1 MANFTS
7 AIANRGFFIQ
17 PHFVKKIN
25 NQPINNKDK
34 KLTTIDKENF
44 EIVIDG
50 MVDVVDR
57 GTARIAKIKG
67 INVAGKTGTV
77 ENFILIDDEK
87 KQLTDHSTFIAFAPA
102 ENPKIVVS
110 VFIENGYWGSR
121 WAAPIASLIIEKYL
135 NENVERKWLESRM
148 LNGSLVDEYEKPYK
162 YKNFSI
168 NE

>member
-1 MANFTS
+1 MW
-7 AIANRGFFIQ
+7 
-17 PHFVKKIN
+17 
-25 NQPINNKDK
+25 
-34 KLTTIDKENF
+34 LTGVLQELQ
-44 EIVIDG
+44 
-50 MVDVVDR
+50 
-57 GTARIAKIKG
+57 KIKG

-77 ENFILIDDEK
+77 ENFILIEDEK

-135 NENVERKWLESRM
+135 NENVERKWLENRM